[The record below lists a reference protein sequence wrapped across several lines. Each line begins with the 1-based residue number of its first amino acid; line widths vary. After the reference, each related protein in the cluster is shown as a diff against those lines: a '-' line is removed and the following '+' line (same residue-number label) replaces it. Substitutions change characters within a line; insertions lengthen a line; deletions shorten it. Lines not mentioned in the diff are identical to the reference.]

1 MADKT
6 VDLNADAD
14 ADAKDLEFIG
24 ISEAV
29 TETDNSMPIGQG
41 QPKGATDASATFT
54 NFQSVEEV
62 IKFYKL
68 PIKNL
73 GEQVVKHRMK
83 ILVLLRLI
91 QRLHQ
96 MRLQLTRND

>member
-1 MADKT
+1 M
-6 VDLNADAD
+6 NAD
-14 ADAKDLEFIG
+14 ADAKDSEFIG

-29 TETDNSMPIGQG
+29 TETDNSMTIGQG
-41 QPKGATDASATFT
+41 QPEGATDVSAIFT

-62 IKFYKL
+62 IKFYEL
-68 PIKNL
+68 PIKSIE
-73 GEQVVKHRMK
+73 EQVVKHRIK
-83 ILVLLRLI
+83 ILVLLSLI

>member
-1 MADKT
+1 MANRS
-6 VDLNADAD
+6 VDLNADT
-14 ADAKDLEFIG
+14 DAKDSEFIG
-24 ISEAV
+24 ISAAV
-29 TETDNSMPIGQG
+29 TETDNSMTIGQG
-41 QPKGATDASATFT
+41 QLEGATDATATCT

-73 GEQVVKHRMK
+73 GEQVVKHRVK

-96 MRLQLTRND
+96 MRLQLTRNE

>member
-1 MADKT
+1 MT
-6 VDLNADAD
+6 
-14 ADAKDLEFIG
+14 
-24 ISEAV
+24 
-29 TETDNSMPIGQG
+29 TGQD
-41 QPKGATDASATFT
+41 QPEGATDASTIFT
-54 NFQSVEEV
+54 NFHSLEEV

-73 GEQVVKHRMK
+73 GEQVVKHHMK